1 MILNNLISLV
11 QEEVEHGHGEEGHGE
26 GAEWIL
32 EHVSDHMVYEL
43 PTVLGIDL
51 SITFHVLMVWIA
63 AALLIVIFGLGA
75 RKVGLVSRG
84 FGSVLESLVIFIRD
98 DVIFPYLGKD
108 GVRFAPYLLT
118 AFFFILTCNL
128 LGLIPNAGTAT
139 GNVSVTATMAV
150 LTFFVGQGAG
160 MMKKGFLGY
169 WKSFI
174 PPGIPAFVIPILFV
188 AELMG
193 LFTKHF
199 ALAIRLFAN
208 MVADH
213 LVVFTFLALIFIF
226 KNIFVAFIA
235 VPAAAAIE
243 LLAVLIAFIQA
254 YIFTMLSAVFIG
266 IALQEEH

>member
-1 MILNNLISLV
+1 MLLNALISFLITND
-11 QEEVEHGHGEEGHGE
+11 EHGDDG
-26 GAEWIL
+26 GAGWIL
-32 EHVSDHMVYEL
+32 EHVSDHVLVEL

-63 AALLIVIFGLGA
+63 AAILILVFGLGA
-75 RKVGLVSRG
+75 RKVGMVSRG
-84 FGSVLESLVIFIRD
+84 FGSALESLVIFIRD
-98 DVIFPYLGKD
+98 DVIEPYLGEN
-108 GVRFAPYLLT
+108 GARFTPYILT

-128 LGLIPNAGTAT
+128 LGLIPTAGTAT
-139 GNVSVTATMAV
+139 SNISVTATMAV
-150 LTFFVGQGAG
+150 FTFLIGQTAG
-160 MMKKGFLGY
+160 MMKKGFVGY

-174 PPGIPAFVIPILFV
+174 PPGIPGFVIPILFV
-188 AELMG
+188 AEVMG

-226 KNIFVAFIA
+226 KTYIVAFVA

-266 IALQEEH
+266 IALQDEH